1 MMGALRTGNPII
13 DMMLAMLVP
22 IVIKIILDPTSK
34 EWFIEFFTS
43 VVFWWSPYHYREIEH
58 KMLETSWGGTF
69 STDKDLRNN
78 ILIKAIQLFLDQEMK
93 LEYTKASV
101 VLQSTKTSDSPW
113 PWHRDE
119 DDEENTP
126 AGKLKRF
133 KVSKKPP
140 KNTWSPVTKPGSA
153 KPVELRVVENE
164 KDKGEKAEKTTH
176 VSTYVF
182 RSRHKNEID
191 EFIGGCYTWYI
202 EQLRKMEDDSRYLYE
217 MQVNNNIH
225 RGKGLDTRDDSG
237 GRVFKRY
244 KLSDDK
250 TFESLF
256 FDEKEKLL
264 AQVVCVCVRVCVCV
278 CVCARARVE
287 ATISPSTLH
296 ILCTGKAL
304 PGKDRQV
311 RSEGLPSQ
319 ARASSPRPTRHRQD
333 IADQGPCATHG
344 PINRQRAASAHL
356 YQPGVNG
363 YYVRSGDVECMP
375 HQKRASHY

>member
-264 AQVVCVCVRVCVCV
+264 AQVVCVCAMLLVN
-278 CVCARARVE
+278 
-287 ATISPSTLH
+287 
-296 ILCTGKAL
+296 
-304 PGKDRQV
+304 DRS
-311 RSEGLPSQ
+311 RK
-319 ARASSPRPTRHRQD
+319 
-333 IADQGPCATHG
+333 
-344 PINRQRAASAHL
+344 N
-356 YQPGVNG
+356 
-363 YYVRSGDVECMP
+363 
-375 HQKRASHY
+375 